1 MPMVNGKKFPYTGK
15 GMMDAAAAK
24 KKSKKLPEPQQGTM
38 SVDQRE
44 RARDKAMG
52 GRLNIE
58 QKLGSQYDRQGRLVK
73 STANRLAL
81 SKKLKGFDNTVK
93 RNISRNNAMDTF
105 NKTMRKIDGK
115 F

>member
-1 MPMVNGKKFPYTGK
+1 MPMVNGKKYPYTGK

-24 KKSKKLPEPQQGTM
+24 KKKVQESGGRTM

-44 RARDKAMG
+44 AARDTAMARG
-52 GRLNIE
+52 NVGE
-58 QKLGSQYDRQGRLVK
+58 KKLGSQYDRQARLVK

-81 SKKLKGFDNTVK
+81 SKRLKGFDNTVR

-105 NKTMRKIDGK
+105 NKTMKKIDGK